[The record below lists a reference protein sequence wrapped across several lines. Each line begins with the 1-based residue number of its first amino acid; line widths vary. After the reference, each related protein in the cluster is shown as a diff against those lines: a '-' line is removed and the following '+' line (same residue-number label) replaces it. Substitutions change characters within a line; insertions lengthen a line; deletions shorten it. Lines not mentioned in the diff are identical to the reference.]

1 MERTRRFYVVLHIL
15 FSSYLCHAPMQE
27 GVDVYFL
34 AEQMGTSIDMIEQ
47 HYKHVNGIKQ
57 F

>member
-1 MERTRRFYVVLHIL
+1 
-15 FSSYLCHAPMQE
+15 MQE

-34 AEQMGTSIDMIEQ
+34 AEQMGTSFDMIEQ
-47 HYKHVNGIKQ
+47 RYKHVNGIKQ